1 MGSLVS
7 RMSSQENLAKGKGRA
22 WGAER
27 SSTEPFRK
35 KDHATSLGAQRP
47 LGGVGGCAHQQPGT
61 RPPST
66 SGTSQRR
73 SPAGGVPVTPL
84 GATPFWGR
92 FFVRVVMM
100 PIVLS
105 SIMPLPLLLQ
115 ATSGSQ
121 GYLQSRQERGLFRLR
136 DGRPGFGHEAAHG
149 QRRLVEQRHQDQ
161 GP

>member
-1 MGSLVS
+1 MRRPYPRLP
-7 RMSSQENLAKGKGRA
+7 RA
-22 WGAER
+22 
-27 SSTEPFRK
+27 
-35 KDHATSLGAQRP
+35 
-47 LGGVGGCAHQQPGT
+47 
-61 RPPST
+61 
-66 SGTSQRR
+66 
-73 SPAGGVPVTPL
+73 TPL
-84 GATPFWGR
+84 RQAFWGR

-161 GP
+161 GPAPAKDTHEPQAGG